1 MKIKR
6 KVSTA
11 RIFVALVIAILIF
24 FLGIAL
30 GFIIDSERIQWV
42 QFQSQQQKAD
52 YESIQWQYL
61 FLTSTTDKEET
72 CIALHVALEKSV
84 KDLGKS
90 LDTIQSYKKESQ
102 INKKDYEI
110 IERTYLI
117 DNLKYW
123 LLASKT
129 KKECNEDYILVLYFF
144 SENECPTCPDQGV
157 ILTHYKNL
165 YDDKLL
171 VFPINLDL
179 EDQEASLGILRG
191 VYNITSLPSIIVGNT
206 KYSEVVSKDQLG
218 EIICDNF
225 RDKSSCKY

>member
-6 KVSTA
+6 KVSTG
-11 RIFVALVIAILIF
+11 RIFVAFVIAVLTF
-24 FLGIAL
+24 CLGVTL
-30 GFIIDSERIQWV
+30 GFLIDSERIQWV
-42 QFQSQQQKAD
+42 QYQSQQQKAD
-52 YESIQWQYL
+52 YESLQWQYL

-123 LLASKT
+123 LLATKT

-144 SENECPTCPDQGV
+144 SEKSCPNCPDQGV
-157 ILTHYKNL
+157 LLTYYKQL
-165 YDDKLL
+165 YEDKLL

-179 EDQEASLGILRG
+179 EEQEASLGILRE
-191 VYNITSLPSIIVGNT
+191 VYNITSLPTIIVGNE
-206 KYSEVVSKDQLG
+206 KYSGVVPKNELG
-218 EIICDNF
+218 KIVCNNF
-225 RDKSSCKY
+225 KDKSSCKY